1 VCTEPSRAFP
11 TSVSAAAGTAAAATA
26 ATASPA
32 AATDAATS
40 AAIAAAATVAAT
52 INAAAKRKELSDANN
67 DAPWHSEY
75 QKTEDAHNKNFHK
88 DNIANVTARDAVLE
102 RESFGMLIKCATAAT
117 KGLQA
122 DASAFSIGELS
133 AALLRGGGV
142 RKWRDADARVFDFA
156 ALGREAAVYLPP
168 LPRFSFLF
176 GPVDKVAAERRAPQ
190 RRRKVESSGGE
201 AARPTE
207 IGADGEGGE
216 EKGDVATQRQTARIA
231 EQQKALKA
239 IAAGSG
245 PEAKKGKSFFE
256 FVVQPESFTE
266 TVENIFDLSFLV
278 KKGSAALHVSSDG
291 DLLVKHSELKKKG
304 GAAAGGSA
312 AAAPEGEVEEV
323 DPTAKQCV
331 LSFTMKDWN
340 EVREAYEIEQGVLA
354 KRGEE
359 ELMQKKKKQEDQQ
372 RRKRA
377 REAEDDEAEEEEAEE
392 EDDEDDD
399 EEDEEAE
406 DERPRKKG
414 KKSKG
419 KARRR

>member
-1 VCTEPSRAFP
+1 MYIEPSRAFP
-11 TSVSAAAGTAAAATA
+11 TSVSAATAATA
-26 ATASPA
+26 ATATPATVSPA

-40 AAIAAAATVAAT
+40 AAIAAIAAAAAAAT
-52 INAAAKRKELSDANN
+52 INAAAKKKELSDANN
-67 DAPWHSEY
+67 DALWHSEY
-75 QKTEDAHNKNFHK
+75 KKTEDAHDKNFHK

-102 RESFGMLIKCATAAT
+102 REGFGMLIKCATAAT

-122 DASAFSIGELS
+122 DASAFSIGELTT
-133 AALLRGGGV
+133 ALLRSGGV

-216 EKGDVATQRQTARIA
+216 EKGDVPAQRQTARIA

-239 IAAGSG
+239 IAAGRG

-256 FVVQPESFTE
+256 FVVQPDSFTE

-312 AAAPEGEVEEV
+312 AAAAAEGEVEEV

-331 LSFTMKDWN
+331 LSFTMKDWE
-340 EVREAYEIEQGVLA
+340 EVREAYEIEQGVLT

-377 REAEDDEAEEEEAEE
+377 REAEGDEAEEEAAEE
-392 EDDEDDD
+392 EDD